1 MFTVSF
7 TVVEHTKTYFSF
19 CLSDRCL
26 TLMALG
32 AQGAGGVTPKWGV
45 FGVLV
50 TTSTVSSLENYKV
63 QRISYRV

>member
-7 TVVEHTKTYFSF
+7 TVVEHIKTYFF
-19 CLSDRCL
+19 FCL